1 MYDYIF
7 LDLDGTILEG
17 KYKHYKCYTDTV
29 NILEGIPLDINIY
42 WEMKRKRVSLDKILE
57 YSDLRGDKETFLK
70 IWKQR
75 IEKAEYLMLDYLK
88 PNIEVTLSRLK
99 KDTKKL
105 WLVTNRFEESSLDRQ
120 LEKFGIKHNFD
131 KIICT
136 KSSEEDSKFQIL
148 SKLEYNKAILIG
160 DTEADRRTAEM
171 LNIEFVGISN
181 GLRTP
186 DVFNGTDSYEEL
198 YLVKLGGGLDE

>member
-75 IEKAEYLMLDYLK
+75 
-88 PNIEVTLSRLK
+88 
-99 KDTKKL
+99 
-105 WLVTNRFEESSLDRQ
+105 
-120 LEKFGIKHNFD
+120 
-131 KIICT
+131 
-136 KSSEEDSKFQIL
+136 
-148 SKLEYNKAILIG
+148 
-160 DTEADRRTAEM
+160 
-171 LNIEFVGISN
+171 
-181 GLRTP
+181 GLR
-186 DVFNGTDSYEEL
+186 NLLWIGSWRNLEL
-198 YLVKLGGGLDE
+198 SITLIK